1 MNIVIISIYFRK
13 IAYASRKGKLSA
25 PAPEVTVED
34 NEEEGDDEEEEEEV
48 IRSVL

>member
-1 MNIVIISIYFRK
+1 MYIDIISKYLRK

-25 PAPEVTVED
+25 PAPEVSVED
-34 NEEEGDDEEEEEEV
+34 NEEGEDEKEDEEV

>member
-1 MNIVIISIYFRK
+1 MYLRK

-25 PAPEVTVED
+25 PAPELSVED
-34 NEEEGDDEEEEEEV
+34 NEEEGEDEEEEEEV